1 MSTRSNPTIER
12 FATREEAT
20 SALSGVMAVA
30 IERAVGADRRA
41 WLCLS
46 GGSSPVS
53 LFRTLGRQTLPWGSV
68 DLTLSDER
76 WVPVDH
82 ADSNEALVRR
92 ELLQGPG
99 AAARLHG
106 LYREQPAPE
115 DAVDAVNRHFATLD
129 EPFDYC
135 LLGMGADGHT
145 ASLFPDATNLAALL
159 SEREAAAAVY
169 VPRLSQ
175 PRITLSPPRLLA
187 SREIGLLLFGDEK
200 LIVLERAMGGDDP
213 AELPV
218 RCVLQQARVPVTC
231 YWAP

>member
-1 MSTRSNPTIER
+1 MNSTRIER
-12 FATREEAT
+12 FDTREQAT
-20 SALSGVMAVA
+20 DAVAKVMAAA
-30 IERAVGADRRA
+30 IERAVAADRRA

-46 GGSSPVS
+46 GGTSPVA
-53 LFRTLGRQTLPWGSV
+53 LYQALGATPLPWERV

-76 WVPVDH
+76 WVPPDH

-92 ELLQGPG
+92 ELMQGPG
-99 AAARLHG
+99 AGARFHG
-106 LYREQPAPE
+106 LYRDRPAPD
-115 DAVDAVNRHFATLD
+115 DAVDVVNRHFETLD

-145 ASLFPDATNLAALL
+145 ASLFPDATNISELLA
-159 SEREAAAAVY
+159 ETEPAAAVH

-175 PRITLSPPRLLA
+175 PRISLSPPRLLA
-187 SREIGLLLFGDEK
+187 SREIGLLLYGDEK
-200 LIVLERAMGGDDP
+200 LIVLERALQGDDP

-218 RCVLQQARVPVTC
+218 RCVLQQTKVPVTC

>member
-1 MSTRSNPTIER
+1 MNTISNPTIER
-12 FATREEAT
+12 FDTREEAT
-20 SALSGVMAVA
+20 AALAKVMAGA
-30 IERAVGADRRA
+30 IESAVGADRRA
-41 WLCLS
+41 WVCLS
-46 GGSSPVS
+46 GGSSPVKLFQS
-53 LFRTLGRQTLPWGSV
+53 LGQRALPWASV

-92 ELLQGPG
+92 ELMQGPG
-99 AAARLHG
+99 AAARFHG
-106 LYREQPAPE
+106 LYREQPAPQE
-115 DAVDAVNRHFATLD
+115 AVDAVNRHFATLD

-145 ASLFPDATNLAALL
+145 ASLFPDATNLSALL
-159 SEREAAAAVY
+159 AEREPAAAVH

-200 LIVLERAMGGDDP
+200 LIVLERAMQGDDP

-218 RCVLQQARVPVTC
+218 RCVLQQTRVPVTC